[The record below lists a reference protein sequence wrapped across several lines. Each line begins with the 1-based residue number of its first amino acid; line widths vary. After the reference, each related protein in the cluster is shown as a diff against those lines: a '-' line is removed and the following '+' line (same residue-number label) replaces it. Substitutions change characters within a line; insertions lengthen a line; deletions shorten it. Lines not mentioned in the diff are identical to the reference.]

1 MTKTQSR
8 RLTALVAL
16 VLGFG
21 LARPAAAQDW
31 PSWRG
36 PDDTGLSRSGAPVTW
51 SDNDGV
57 AWHVAI
63 PGRGHSAPVVWGD
76 QIFVT
81 TAVPVVSGS
90 AGGGAGNEPR
100 RGGRRR
106 GPHGD
111 TGPQSAHRFVLLSLD
126 RATGDVV
133 WERTATEAT
142 PHEGHHPQ
150 YGSFASNSPVTD
162 GEHVFAY
169 FGSRG
174 LYCYTLDGTL
184 VWAKDLGRLTM
195 FLQFGEGTPL
205 VLHEDRL
212 IVKRDQEGDSFLF
225 ALDKTTGEE
234 LWRVERDEGTS
245 WSPPLVVEHGGRA
258 QVVVAATTK
267 VRSYDLETGEPL
279 WEAAGLGRNQIPAP
293 VTQGDLVFV
302 MSGFI
307 APNLMA
313 IRLGG
318 RGDLTGTDAIVW
330 ENRQANSYTPSPVLF
345 EDQLYV
351 LTDGG
356 VLTNF
361 DATTGAVHYRE
372 RLPGPSNF
380 KASPVAAAG
389 KLYLASEEG
398 QVFVVGLG
406 PTFELL
412 ATNTLT
418 EAAFVAAPAV
428 TDGDLVLRSR
438 AGLYRV
444 VGR

>member
-1 MTKTQSR
+1 
-8 RLTALVAL
+8 
-16 VLGFG
+16 
-21 LARPAAAQDW
+21 
-31 PSWRG
+31 
-36 PDDTGLSRSGAPVTW
+36 
-51 SDNDGV
+51 
-57 AWHVAI
+57 
-63 PGRGHSAPVVWGD
+63 
-76 QIFVT
+76 
-81 TAVPVVSGS
+81 
-90 AGGGAGNEPR
+90 
-100 RGGRRR
+100 
-106 GPHGD
+106 
-111 TGPQSAHRFVLLSLD
+111 
-126 RATGDVV
+126 
-133 WERTATEAT
+133 
-142 PHEGHHPQ
+142 
-150 YGSFASNSPVTD
+150 
-162 GEHVFAY
+162 
-169 FGSRG
+169 
-174 LYCYTLDGTL
+174 
-184 VWAKDLGRLTM
+184 
-195 FLQFGEGTPL
+195 
-205 VLHEDRL
+205 
-212 IVKRDQEGDSFLF
+212 
-225 ALDKTTGEE
+225 
-234 LWRVERDEGTS
+234 
-245 WSPPLVVEHGGRA
+245 LVVEHGGRA

-398 QVFVVGLG
+398 QVFVVGMG